1 VLIDDSYENLTLHA
15 KGSQFIKTPAL
26 GETYVP
32 YFTFSVPMIGGMPP
46 AIAIRCE
53 SRDMGMHIVHSV
65 ISGNNYVVT
74 VLWQPNIPN
83 GDDGVLYWYAFYPT
97 SKTSRG
103 TGVVVLRNRN
113 TNIVTFD
120 SDLKYLRVVDVIS
133 GSSETTANY
142 PAGRTYASMAMRIQY
157 RCRRTTC
164 TSSTWMRGV
173 GLPTGTLFLPAGRGA
188 RSTFGT
194 CQCARPTRG
203 YQTQWV
209 ESGSKSDS
217 VFGCGCD
224 GLLNIGSEYDTAS
237 YQIRRCSQ

>member
-32 YFTFSVPMIGGMPP
+32 YFTFSVPMIGGVPP

-53 SRDMGMHIVHSV
+53 SRDMGMHIVRSV

-103 TGVVVLRNRN
+103 TGVVVLRNRH

-142 PAGRTYASMAMRIQY
+142 QQAELMHPWRCESSTG
-157 RCRRTTC
+157 CRRTTC

-173 GLPTGTLFLPAGRGA
+173 GLLTGTLFLPAGREHAQHSERVNAPG
-188 RSTFGT
+188 
-194 CQCARPTRG
+194 RPG
-203 YQTQWV
+203 IPNEVGGVWQQVGFSFW
-209 ESGSKSDS
+209 
-217 VFGCGCD
+217 
-224 GLLNIGSEYDTAS
+224 LWM
-237 YQIRRCSQ
+237 

>member
-1 VLIDDSYENLTLHA
+1 MTRVAIRNPNRTVLIDDSYENLTLHA

-32 YFTFSVPMIGGMPP
+32 YFTFSVPMIGGVPP

-83 GDDGVLYWYAFYPT
+83 GDDGILYWYAFYPT

-103 TGVVVLRNRN
+103 TGVVVLRNRH

-142 PAGRTYASMAMRIQY
+142 PAGRTYASIAMRIQY
-157 RCRRTTC
+157 R
-164 TSSTWMRGV
+164 V
-173 GLPTGTLFLPAGRGA
+173 
-188 RSTFGT
+188 
-194 CQCARPTRG
+194 
-203 YQTQWV
+203 QT
-209 ESGSKSDS
+209 DS
-217 VFGCGCD
+217 VYLERVDAWRWSVDWDILSARWTGST
-224 GLLNIGSEYDTAS
+224 LNIRNVSMRQVDQGIPNEVGGVWQQVGFSFLVVDVTGY
-237 YQIRRCSQ
+237 